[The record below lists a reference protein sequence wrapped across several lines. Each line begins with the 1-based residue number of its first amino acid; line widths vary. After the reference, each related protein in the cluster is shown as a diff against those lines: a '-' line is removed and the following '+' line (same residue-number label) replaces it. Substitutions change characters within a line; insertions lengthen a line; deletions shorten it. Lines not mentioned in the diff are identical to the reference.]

1 MQTSQ
6 APSPP
11 DAGTARLPAYP
22 RSASAASAVI
32 ALVDAEAVTDTTDV
46 SDDDLMSTGEAALLL
61 GVHRTTVARYITEGR
76 LPARRLPGG
85 QFRVRREDVL
95 KLLREVE
102 DEFGADAT

>member
-1 MQTSQ
+1 LKR
-6 APSPP
+6 AVRGV
-11 DAGTARLPAYP
+11 DAAQFGPRRL
-22 RSASAASAVI
+22 S
-32 ALVDAEAVTDTTDV
+32 LVDEVV
-46 SDDDLMSTGEAALLL
+46 QPEQ
-61 GVHRTTVARYITEGR
+61 RVARYITEGR